1 MAKTN
6 QIKKLVNGE
15 IADADDVNQIVE
27 NAGAEGGSL
36 PYSDANQQRST
47 LGDENLGSANYP
59 WGDIFVNKEA
69 YLRELITTS
78 ASISA
83 SVKFDNLRKI
93 VYMKDV
99 FTTTT
104 GVWAGHAGQ
113 FLRVRNAED
122 GLEPSAPAESV
133 FFSASGTFTVPQGI
147 TKVYLTMIGGGGG
160 GCGSLTGGSSSGGG
174 GGAGAYKINHPITV
188 TPGGSY
194 TVTVGAGGAG
204 GTTGNNGSTGGT
216 TSFDSVSAA
225 GGQGG
230 QSADG
235 GAGAGTGFDASATVS
250 TAAVTGGG
258 QTFKGGNGAARNGA
272 EGGGGGGSPFGAG
285 ASGGTSGNGYDGI
298 AGTVNTGVGGGG
310 GAGGKGGAG
319 ASGGNGGSGFVLVMY

>member
-27 NAGAEGGSL
+27 NAGAEGGSI

-47 LGDENLGSANYP
+47 LGNENLGSANYP

-93 VYMKDV
+93 IYMKDL

-104 GVWAGHAGQ
+104 NQWAGHAGQ
-113 FLRVRNAED
+113 FLKVRSTED
-122 GLEPSAPAESV
+122 GIEPSAPTDSRMFTV
-133 FFSASGTFTVPQGI
+133 SGTFDVPLGI

-160 GCGSLTGGSSSGGG
+160 GTGSLTGGSSSGGG
-174 GGAGAYKINHPITV
+174 GGAGAYKINHPFAV
-188 TPGGSY
+188 TPGGTY

-204 GTTGNNGSTGGT
+204 GAVNNNGGTGGA
-216 TSFDSVSAA
+216 TSFDSVSVA

-230 QSADG
+230 QGADG
-235 GAGAGTGFDASATVS
+235 GVGAGTGFNASASVS
-250 TAAVTGGG
+250 TASVAGGG
-258 QTFKGGNGAARNGA
+258 QTSIGGNGAARNGA
-272 EGGGGGGSPFGAG
+272 EGGGGGGSPFGSG

-298 AGTVNTGVGGGG
+298 VGTANTGVGGGG
-310 GAGGKGGAG
+310 GAGGKPSVNAI
-319 ASGGNGGSGFVLVMY
+319 GGNGGSGFVLVMY